1 MSEFS
6 SLLVLRG
13 LTPFDSEK
21 EKVKAEL
28 ENIATTAN
36 NALQIADTMLTNL
49 KAQTKAK
56 KDELKGPF
64 LKNRE

>member
-6 SLLVLRG
+6 SLLVLCG

-36 NALQIADTMLTNL
+36 NALQMADTMLTNL

-56 KDELKGPF
+56 KDELKGLF